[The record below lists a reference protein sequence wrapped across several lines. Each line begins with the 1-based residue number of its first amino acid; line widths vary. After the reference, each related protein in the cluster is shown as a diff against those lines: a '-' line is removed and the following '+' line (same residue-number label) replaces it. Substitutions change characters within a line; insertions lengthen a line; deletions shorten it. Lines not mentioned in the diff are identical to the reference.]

1 MTAAKT
7 MALVALA
14 LALATSRASA
24 DGIGT
29 TFQWNSWNSQGN
41 VVSAGFTEGASTPAP
56 PAFTVTSSNLATT
69 TPSFSTNTPAYS
81 TTPPGSSSTTYDA
94 FINMTSGNFMEAAGL
109 TTGNPQP
116 WYDSAQVAKVFG
128 GTPNS
133 QQQAAFTSEVLTDVQ
148 RVYANSGIPVT
159 LTTNPSA
166 PSAHMISV
174 VSNTSTPSNAQAIGI
189 TDIGANG
196 FDFIDKLTNFNTP
209 DQLAQAVANNVA
221 HELMHAFGVAV
232 HYDQTGTHIDSAIA
246 STALLTNPNATFSPQ
261 ATQALLGLNFQNST
275 YNSLTGFQSSTPRQI
290 DGDEVIAPQPIPEP
304 ATLAL
309 WGAAL
314 SGLALN
320 RIRRSKTLA

>member
-1 MTAAKT
+1 MSAAKPL
-7 MALVALA
+7 AVVALI
-14 LALATSRASA
+14 LAAIAPPAAA

-29 TFQWNSWNSQGN
+29 TLQWNSWNAQGSSLAAGPSPG
-41 VVSAGFTEGASTPAP
+41 VSTSAP

-69 TPSFSTNTPAYS
+69 TPTFSTKSPAFS
-81 TTPPGSSSTTYDA
+81 APSPGSSATPYDA
-94 FINMTSGNFMEAAGL
+94 FINMTSGNFAEAGFL

-116 WYDSAQVAKVFG
+116 WFDSAQVAKVFG
-128 GTPNS
+128 GMPNT
-133 QQQAAFTSEVLTDVQ
+133 QQQAAFTSEVLADVQ

-166 PSAHMISV
+166 PAAHMISV
-174 VSNTSTPSNAQAIGI
+174 VSNASTASNPQAIGI

-246 STALLTNPNATFSPQ
+246 STALLTDPNATFSSQ

-275 YNSLTGFQSSTPRQI
+275 FNSLSGLQSNSPRSI
-290 DGDEVIAPQPIPEP
+290 DGDQVIDPQPIPEP

-309 WGAAL
+309 WVVTVGGLLHNRNRRNKSAA
-314 SGLALN
+314 
-320 RIRRSKTLA
+320 